1 MSMYFL
7 CCSGISFVLFC
18 CQSLCPMYHLYHLL
32 PGYFQGSLVR
42 AAPCRH
48 ALKVESLILV
58 TLLGYRNQALYSR
71 RAARPWWWCAL
82 QTSNVDN
89 MYVNTHFV
97 CKSVA
102 MITCMLYSD
111 AALQSHCISPFSHC
125 NVAARYNVAMR
136 TRVAVLYRPS
146 CVTKT
151 LYACHY
157 QCIKCI
163 ASKLSTQIY
172 HLYD

>member
-1 MSMYFL
+1 MCSDQRRPASSPAEGGTLPLVGDTPSSIVNPTVPL
-7 CCSGISFVLFC
+7 CTISPN
-18 CQSLCPMYHLYHLL
+18 Q
-32 PGYFQGSLVR
+32 PGNCTCGTPPP
-42 AAPCRH
+42 AA
-48 ALKVESLILV
+48 
-58 TLLGYRNQALYSR
+58 YRTR
-71 RAARPWWWCAL
+71 RPPARPAFCVRFNFKGTL

-172 HLYD
+172 HLCD